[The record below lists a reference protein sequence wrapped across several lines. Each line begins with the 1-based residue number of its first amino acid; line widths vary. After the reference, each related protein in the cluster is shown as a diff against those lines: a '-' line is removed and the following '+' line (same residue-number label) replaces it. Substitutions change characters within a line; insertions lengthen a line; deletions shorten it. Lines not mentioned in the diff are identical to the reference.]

1 VAIQGRPLTI
11 LRGSSKTLLLTV
23 RDKGK
28 NLVNLTDAKIF
39 FTIKRTIDSD
49 DYLVR
54 KTSANASEAV
64 LLAQSGDTLGQAQ
77 IFLTPTDTIGV
88 DPARDY
94 VYDVWVE
101 LVSGKRYPVV
111 KPSALDMR
119 RAVTED
125 FS

>member
-1 VAIQGRPLTI
+1 MAIQGRPLTI

-39 FTIKRTIDSD
+39 FTIKRTIDD
-49 DYLVR
+49 TDPLVR

-64 LLAQSGDTLGQAQ
+64 LLAQSGATLGQAQ

-101 LVSGKRYPVV
+101 LVSGKRYPVI

>member
-39 FTIKRTIDSD
+39 FTIKRTIDD
-49 DYLVR
+49 TDPLVR

-64 LLAQSGDTLGQAQ
+64 LLAQSGATLGQAQ

-101 LVSGKRYPVV
+101 LVSGKRYPVI

>member
-1 VAIQGRPLTI
+1 MAISGRPLTI

-23 RDKGK
+23 KDSGK
-28 NLVNLTDAKIF
+28 NLVDLTGAKVL
-39 FTIKRTIDSD
+39 FTIKRNIEAAAE
-49 DYLVR
+49 LVR
-54 KTSANASEAV
+54 KTTDEALEAV
-64 LLAQSGDTLGQAQ
+64 LLTQSGDTLGQAH
-77 IFLTPTDTIGV
+77 IFLTPSDTLTA

-101 LVSGKRYPVV
+101 LVSGKRYAVIV
-111 KPSALDMR
+111 PSQLDLR

>member
-1 VAIQGRPLTI
+1 MAIQGRPLTI

-23 RDKGK
+23 KDKAK
-28 NLVNLTDAKIF
+28 ALVNLDGAKVF

-49 DYLVR
+49 DFEVR
-54 KTSANASEAV
+54 KTTADPAEAV

-77 IFLTPTDTIGV
+77 IFLTPTDTINL

-101 LVSGKRYPVV
+101 LTSGKRYAVI
-111 KPSALDMR
+111 KPSALNIR

>member
-1 VAIQGRPLTI
+1 M
-11 LRGSSKTLLLTV
+11 LTV
-23 RDKGK
+23 RDKAK
-28 NLVNLTDAKIF
+28 ALVNLTDAKIF

-49 DYLVR
+49 DFEVR
-54 KTSANASEAV
+54 KTTSDPAEAV
-64 LLAQSGDTLGQAQ
+64 LLVQAGSTLGQAK
-77 IFLTPTDTIGV
+77 IFLTPTDTIDL

-101 LVSGKRYPVV
+101 LVSGKRYAVI
-111 KPSALDMR
+111 KPSALNIR